1 MIPLE
6 SPSRVFC
13 LFLNNNEIFFN
24 ATGRNH
30 RRVTTK
36 EMRNIAFSM
45 HFHLIEWMKILATF
59 LTMDTNNG
67 YDSARYRHLYNVTKY
82 SFI

>member
-1 MIPLE
+1 
-6 SPSRVFC
+6 
-13 LFLNNNEIFFN
+13 
-24 ATGRNH
+24 
-30 RRVTTK
+30 
-36 EMRNIAFSM
+36 M

-67 YDSARYRHLYNVTKY
+67 YDSARYCHLYNVTKY